1 MPIPFHHPA
10 SIVIAGPSRSG
21 KTTFL
26 RKMLEQRMI
35 QPFPLRIVIV
45 YGEWQK
51 EYDLMKTKIPE
62 IEFAKGPM
70 NEDLYESFNS
80 EKPNMLI
87 LDDQMTEAGNSNT
100 LEKYFVKGSHHRN
113 LTIVFIVQNIFGK
126 GKAMRTSTLNTNY
139 LVLYKTPRDRNQVAI
154 LGRQMYPAK
163 WKAFLE
169 AFEHATQNP
178 YTYLVVDL
186 LPDTPEEYRLRG
198 NIFADSEQLPT
209 DAYII

>member
-1 MPIPFHHPA
+1 
-10 SIVIAGPSRSG
+10 
-21 KTTFL
+21 
-26 RKMLEQRMI
+26 
-35 QPFPLRIVIV
+35 
-45 YGEWQK
+45 
-51 EYDLMKTKIPE
+51 
-62 IEFAKGPM
+62 
-70 NEDLYESFNS
+70 
-80 EKPNMLI
+80 
-87 LDDQMTEAGNSNT
+87 
-100 LEKYFVKGSHHRN
+100 
-113 LTIVFIVQNIFGK
+113 
-126 GKAMRTSTLNTNY
+126 MRTSTLNTNY